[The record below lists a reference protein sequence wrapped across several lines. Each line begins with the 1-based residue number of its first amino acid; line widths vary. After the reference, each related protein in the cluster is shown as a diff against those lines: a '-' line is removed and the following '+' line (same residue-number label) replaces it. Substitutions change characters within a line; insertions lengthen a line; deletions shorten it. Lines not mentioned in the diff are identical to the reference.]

1 MQSFK
6 PICFQRASFADG
18 MTDQVDGDRVE
29 VSGNDDD
36 SLLLGKRHLILGL
49 DEDDGPRNV
58 SRLGGV
64 FVLVNVQPQS
74 KP

>member
-1 MQSFK
+1 
-6 PICFQRASFADG
+6 

-49 DEDDGPRNV
+49 DEDDGARNV
-58 SRLGGV
+58 SRLDGV